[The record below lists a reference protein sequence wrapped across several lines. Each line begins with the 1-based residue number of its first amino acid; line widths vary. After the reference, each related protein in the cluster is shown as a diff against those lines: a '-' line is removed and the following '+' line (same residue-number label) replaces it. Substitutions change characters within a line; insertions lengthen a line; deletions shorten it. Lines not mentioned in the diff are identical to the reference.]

1 MREDIFDEY
10 LASILN
16 KSSDKPEDTP
26 AGAET
31 PSEGSPVA
39 TETPSEDKVLEQLL
53 TETVSEEETITDF
66 AEKTIRLSGATKSY
80 TTPLITEAASEPAPQ
95 PVRKQRKKRIRRANY
110 SAYGGIV
117 LATLVLCCSILIS
130 LFVIVVGRDFL
141 GIDTNNNEFT
151 LYIQEN
157 WGISTIS
164 DYLYENGVIEYP
176 QLFTQYAK
184 LVVGD
189 GSVYPGDIN
198 VKPSM
203 SYADIIESLT
213 EMRAAHSTVRV
224 TFVEGCTIDDA
235 ARILEENGVCSAE
248 DFIFA
253 FNTNVYGLDFESHV
267 GSSGMKFYKYEG
279 YLFPDTYE
287 FYVEDENYTGD
298 SVYNIVKKIK
308 EHTAEILNEDVIK
321 QCRDMGYTL
330 EEVVTMASLLQ
341 LESGVHDEMKKVASV
356 FYNRL
361 NNPSLYPRLQSDT
374 TYRYIN
380 NVIKAGT
387 SIDFQDMYDAY
398 DTYVCNG
405 LPVGPICNPGAD
417 AIDAA
422 LHPDDTPYFYFCSN
436 LETREFFY
444 AETYAEQLE
453 NQKLAGLET

>member
-1 MREDIFDEY
+1 MIEDVFDEY

-16 KSSDKPEDTP
+16 KSNDKPAD
-26 AGAET
+26 AEN
-31 PSEGSPVA
+31 PSDGSAVA
-39 TETPSEDKVLEQLL
+39 TETPNNDEVVGQILADTESASEDI
-53 TETVSEEETITDF
+53 SDF
-66 AEKTIRLSGATKSY
+66 AEKTIRLSGATRSY
-80 TTPLITEAASEPAPQ
+80 TAPLVTEKAPEPAPQ
-95 PVRKQRKKRIRRANY
+95 PARKPRKKRIRRANY

-157 WGISTIS
+157 WGISTIA
-164 DYLYENGVIEYP
+164 DYLYENGIIEYP

-184 LVVGD
+184 LRVGD

-198 VKPSM
+198 VMPSM

-213 EMRAAHSTVRV
+213 EMRQAHSTVRV
-224 TFVEGCTIDDA
+224 TFVEGCTIDDCA
-235 ARILEENGVCSAE
+235 KILEENGVCSAD

-253 FNTNVYGLDFESHV
+253 FNSNVYGFDFESHV

-287 FYVEDENYTGD
+287 FYVEDENYSGD

-308 EHTAEILNEDVIK
+308 EHTAEILNADIIK
-321 QCRDMGYTL
+321 QCQDMGYTL
-330 EEVVTMASLLQ
+330 DEIVTMASLLQ
-341 LESGVHDEMKKVASV
+341 LESGVHDEMKKIASV

-361 NNPSLYPRLQSDT
+361 NAPSIYPRLQSDT
-374 TYRYIN
+374 SYRYIN
-380 NVIKAGT
+380 NVIKAD
-387 SIDFQDMYDAY
+387 SSFDFQDMYDAY

-422 LHPDDTPYFYFCSN
+422 LHPDDTPYYYFCSN
-436 LETREFFY
+436 LETKEFFY